1 MRSRHFESQLAQ
13 LDGHACLTRVG
24 LKLLLQIGTPGLH
37 IRCGMVLLR
46 HYYQRWHGDNSNP
59 HLDLTDSTD
68 ICART
73 GFLARRNCV
82 MDGNEENDS
91 YVLCDKSNPQASLYR
106 SCPPRRSLGPPP
118 PFAKTHCRTHGHDRF
133 QRQNPRSHQDTLM
146 RVVLSNGTG
155 GNSVFLGSLHR
166 FQLMDW
172 EKIREMVNDGVFT
185 FIQRWLD
192 SLRQALLTTQG
203 RAALP
208 PWWDTVLISSS
219 SAAGY
224 VAVRPL
230 SWRFKNADIR

>member
-1 MRSRHFESQLAQ
+1 
-13 LDGHACLTRVG
+13 
-24 LKLLLQIGTPGLH
+24 
-37 IRCGMVLLR
+37 
-46 HYYQRWHGDNSNP
+46 
-59 HLDLTDSTD
+59 
-68 ICART
+68 
-73 GFLARRNCV
+73 
-82 MDGNEENDS
+82 
-91 YVLCDKSNPQASLYR
+91 
-106 SCPPRRSLGPPP
+106 
-118 PFAKTHCRTHGHDRF
+118 
-133 QRQNPRSHQDTLM
+133 M